1 MGSRNTTVRR
11 CELPRLPL
19 ERVHVE
25 VTSLC
30 NFACEFCPNPSL
42 ARPGGLM
49 EFDLLAGILDEVAA
63 SGVGRRVYFHQQGE
77 PLLHPRL
84 ADAVAR
90 ATALGLE
97 TSVTTN
103 GALLTDQ
110 AVDRLVAAGLT
121 ELVVSLQTPDE
132 ASFAIRGAKSLSYAD
147 FEERLVRAV
156 ARVLASGE
164 RTDVRV
170 AFLTKP
176 LPRFTLPS
184 MGKDWRLVEHNR
196 ELRALLA
203 AWAERWLPALPDAPE
218 PEAVRRAIRKADVL
232 HRNEIR
238 LHPRLLLEARPVG
251 EWPMPER
258 DHGRPWRPATWG
270 TCHGI
275 SEHIAILWDG
285 SYTFCC
291 ADHNG
296 RTSTARFQE
305 LPILDYLDSPPVQE
319 ALAGFRR
326 LRPSHPYCRLCLG
339 GPNRPYV
346 FFKAV
351 GSIAYFKL
359 LSRMRRESRT

>member
-1 MGSRNTTVRR
+1 MRR

-30 NFACEFCPNPSL
+30 NFACEFCPNPGL
-42 ARPGGLM
+42 TRPGGLM
-49 EFDLLAGILDEVAA
+49 EFDLLAEILDEVALA
-63 SGVGRRVYFHQQGE
+63 GVTRRVFFHQQGE
-77 PLLHPRL
+77 PLLYPRL

-90 ATALGLE
+90 ATGLGLE

-103 GALLTDQ
+103 GALLTDRV
-110 AVDRLVAAGLT
+110 VDRLVGAGLT

-132 ASFAIRGAKSLSYAD
+132 ASFAIRGAKNLTYPVFA
-147 FEERLVRAV
+147 ERVVRAV
-156 ARVLASGE
+156 ARVLARAE
-164 RTDVRV
+164 RTEVRV

-176 LPRFTLPS
+176 LARFTLPFV
-184 MGKDWRLVEHNR
+184 GKDWQLVEHNR
-196 ELRALLA
+196 ELRAMLL
-203 AWAERWLPALPDAPE
+203 AWAERWLGELPDAPA
-218 PEAVRRAIRKADVL
+218 PEAVRRAIRKTGVL
-232 HRNEIR
+232 HRNEVR

-251 EWPMPER
+251 EWPMPDR
-258 DHGRPWRPATWG
+258 DYGAPWLAARWG

-291 ADHNG
+291 ADHDG
-296 RTSTARFQE
+296 RTSTARFQD
-305 LPILDYLDSPPVQE
+305 LSVLDYLDSAPVQE

-326 LRPSHPYCRLCLG
+326 LRPTHPYCRLCLG

-359 LSRMRRESRT
+359 LKRMRRESRA

>member
-1 MGSRNTTVRR
+1 MRSRNTTVRR

-42 ARPGGLM
+42 MRPGGLM
-49 EFDLLAGILDEVAA
+49 ELDLLAEILDEVAA

-77 PLLHPRL
+77 PLLHPGL
-84 ADAVAR
+84 ADAVAH
-90 ATALGLE
+90 ATSLKLE

-103 GALLTDQ
+103 GALLTEA
-110 AVDRLVAAGLT
+110 AVDRLVGAGLT

-132 ASFAIRGAKSLSYAD
+132 ASFAIRGAKNLTYPA
-147 FEERLVRAV
+147 FEERVVRAV
-156 ARVLASGE
+156 ARVLASGGH
-164 RTDVRV
+164 TDVRV

-176 LPRFTLPS
+176 LPRFTLPFVGGS
-184 MGKDWRLVEHNR
+184 WRLVEHTR
-196 ELRALLA
+196 ELRALLL
-203 AWAERWLPALPDAPE
+203 AWAERWLPALPDAPA
-218 PEAVRRAIRKADVL
+218 PAAVRRAIGKAGVL

-251 EWPMPER
+251 AWPMPER
-258 DHGRPWRPATWG
+258 DYGRPWREATWG

-285 SYTFCC
+285 SYAFCC

-305 LPILDYLDSPPVQE
+305 LSLLDYLDSAPVQE

-326 LRPSHPYCRLCLG
+326 LRPTHPYCRQCLG
-339 GPNRPYV
+339 GPHPIMV
-346 FFKAV
+346 FAKSV
-351 GSIAYFKL
+351 GSVAYFKIF
-359 LSRMRRESRT
+359 SRMRRESRA